1 VGNAPARALQRWSF
15 MKNAT
20 ARTMFVMAAVCAAGL
35 PVYARD
41 VPRPTEPFRQEHR
54 NLQVDLRHLDGR
66 LDALVTATASEK
78 QRIMAEVVGFLNE
91 HIRPHAVWE
100 ERVLYPLVDEKAGS
114 KPGHRFTASMRFE
127 HTIVGR
133 RIDEL
138 DALRRRP
145 RVEAAAFLRFADKL
159 LGLITAHFEE
169 EEQVLLPILDATM
182 TPEEFR
188 GVMHAEERAHRGGAA
203 PAPAPGATARSAR

>member
-1 VGNAPARALQRWSF
+1 MTNV
-15 MKNAT
+15 T
-20 ARTMFVMAAVCAAGL
+20 ARTMYVMATMCVVAV
-35 PVYARD
+35 PVQARN

-66 LDALVTATASEK
+66 LDALVTARAPERE
-78 QRIMAEVVGFLNE
+78 RIMTEVVGFMNQ
-91 HIRPHAVWE
+91 HIRPHAIWE
-100 ERVLYPLVDEKAGS
+100 ERVLYPLVDDKAGS

-138 DALRRRP
+138 DAFRRRP
-145 RVEAAAFLRFADKL
+145 QVEAVAFVRLADKL

-188 GVMHAEERAHRGGAA
+188 AVMHAEERASGGSASPVPALGTTAEAA
-203 PAPAPGATARSAR
+203 R